1 MKYVMVYWSR
11 YGHNKKLIDFLEN
24 ILKKNGG
31 ETQIFTTEQANPT
44 ALPNADVF
52 IFSAAAEK
60 FNLQQNMRKFMKN
73 ISGMDGKNYGIMN
86 THAMKKN
93 RLSKMEKL
101 LSKKN
106 MVKIAE
112 ADFQVGKDISSGNA
126 FIGNWKA
133 KLDEFAKKL

>member
-1 MKYVMVYWSR
+1 MVYWSR